1 MTRFPILNTHDL
13 HKDFKYP
20 DAYLR
25 VLKSGL
31 TNLEPWFF
39 LDAQGQHTA
48 LLGLRQRYPL
58 KDYIPF
64 VRRQDND
71 DIACFALN
79 GSHIVIVHGFASSGW
94 EHRFISE
101 NFYDSLNMAVS
112 DFIKLE
118 S

>member
-48 LLGLRQRYPL
+48 LLGLRQRTP
-58 KDYIPF
+58 
-64 VRRQDND
+64 
-71 DIACFALN
+71 
-79 GSHIVIVHGFASSGW
+79 
-94 EHRFISE
+94 
-101 NFYDSLNMAVS
+101 
-112 DFIKLE
+112 
-118 S
+118 